1 MTYIA
6 TVEFLGKTIEF
17 VFTADNMAHAESK
30 VKASLLG
37 KIGPVTIVLKKE
49 KK

>member
-6 TVEFLGKTIEF
+6 TVEF
-17 VFTADNMAHAESK
+17 K

-37 KIGPVTIVLKKE
+37 KFGPVTIVLEKE